1 MDGARLWRVAI
12 TIAGSDSGGGAGI
25 EADLKVFSTLGVHGT
40 VALTSVTAQN
50 TYEVTAIHDIPP
62 EIVYKQIEAVAR
74 DMGIDAGKTG
84 MLSSSG
90 IIHAVAKAV
99 KEFSFPLVVDPVM
112 IAKSGARL
120 LREDAVEALKREIL
134 PLAKVVTPNVPEA
147 EHLTGIRVESIEDS
161 KLVARRIV
169 EDFGCEAVVVKG
181 GHLGD
186 EESVDV
192 LYWRGGHYILRGPRI
207 STGCT
212 HGTGCTF
219 SAAIAAELAKGSN
232 IYESVK
238 RAKEF
243 VTRAIEFGT
252 KLGKGHCPVNPTAWL
267 EIPASKYQTLVNVK
281 EALKM
286 LLGNSR
292 LVVEAIPEVGMNV
305 VMSVPLRYVRG
316 VDDVAG
322 VAGRI
327 VRCGGEVKAVGPV
340 EFGASSH
347 LARLVMEVMK
357 RDAEVRAAL
366 NIRFDEKY
374 VIRARSIGYEV
385 VHVDRMKEPEDIG
398 RVEGGSLK
406 WLVAEAFKA
415 SGRTPDIIYDTGCVG
430 KEAMIRILGKDAVE
444 AVMKLIR
451 ILSMD

>member
-161 KLVARRIV
+161 KLVA
-169 EDFGCEAVVVKG
+169 
-181 GHLGD
+181 
-186 EESVDV
+186 
-192 LYWRGGHYILRGPRI
+192 
-207 STGCT
+207 
-212 HGTGCTF
+212 
-219 SAAIAAELAKGSN
+219 
-232 IYESVK
+232 
-238 RAKEF
+238 
-243 VTRAIEFGT
+243 
-252 KLGKGHCPVNPTAWL
+252 
-267 EIPASKYQTLVNVK
+267 
-281 EALKM
+281 
-286 LLGNSR
+286 
-292 LVVEAIPEVGMNV
+292 
-305 VMSVPLRYVRG
+305 
-316 VDDVAG
+316 
-322 VAGRI
+322 
-327 VRCGGEVKAVGPV
+327 
-340 EFGASSH
+340 
-347 LARLVMEVMK
+347 
-357 RDAEVRAAL
+357 
-366 NIRFDEKY
+366 
-374 VIRARSIGYEV
+374 
-385 VHVDRMKEPEDIG
+385 
-398 RVEGGSLK
+398 
-406 WLVAEAFKA
+406 
-415 SGRTPDIIYDTGCVG
+415 
-430 KEAMIRILGKDAVE
+430 
-444 AVMKLIR
+444 
-451 ILSMD
+451 